1 MKRLFGILTAI
12 GLLALIWPA
21 NEAPAAQSMDI
32 KDFVRQTFIHGV
44 DYAQASQYGS
54 DVVPA
59 LLEMLKDQQE
69 QAHWANIAITLCII
83 GDEQALDP
91 IISFIEEG
99 GEGKLSG
106 ASYRAKTSA
115 IMALGYLINKS
126 GSQKALDYL
135 KASIK
140 PDEWS
145 NKAKWSS
152 PFEASMDERNAQ
164 LSTMAILGLA
174 LSGHSEATEALRS
187 LQAPA
192 SEPSAQAFRAQV
204 SGVVTDA
211 LGTLDTISKDGL
223 TEYYRKMKEGMSAK

>member
-21 NEAPAAQSMDI
+21 NEAPAAQGMDI

-145 NKAKWSS
+145 GKAKWSG
-152 PFEASMDERNAQ
+152 PFEASVDERNAQ

-174 LSGHSEATEALRS
+174 LSGHSEAAEALQS
-187 LQAPA
+187 LQAPT
-192 SEPSAQAFRAQV
+192 SDPFRAQV
-204 SGVVTDA
+204 SDVVTDA